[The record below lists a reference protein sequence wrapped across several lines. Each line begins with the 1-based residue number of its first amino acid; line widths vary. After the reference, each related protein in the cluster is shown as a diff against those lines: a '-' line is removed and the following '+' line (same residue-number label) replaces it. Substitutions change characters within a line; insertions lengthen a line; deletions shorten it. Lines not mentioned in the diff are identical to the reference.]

1 MSSSINQPAGA
12 RPAPVFV
19 VSGGS
24 GASGEQ
30 VVWAALAQ
38 FPEADVPVIMVP
50 HVCQP
55 EQIEEVVERA
65 AGSMGTIVHMFVDA
79 KMHRIMI
86 RLARERN
93 VPAIDL
99 MGPLLTRLSTSLGQR
114 PLGQPG
120 RYAMLHAE
128 YFQRVEAIEFTVAH
142 DDGRN
147 PEEWRLAEI
156 VLAGVSRVGKTPLSM
171 YLSMQGWKVA
181 NVPLVYQLPT
191 PPELLRLDPRRVVG
205 LTIDPFQL
213 LTFRR
218 SRMRRVPLTGMAYLD
233 PDAIA
238 EELKAALQVFRRA
251 GFSVIDITDK
261 PIEVS
266 ADEVSALIS
275 RRVDR
280 SNEPLTRHVP
290 HGAR

>member
-1 MSSSINQPAGA
+1 MSSSTNQPPGA
-12 RPAPVFV
+12 RPAPIFV

-30 VVWAALAQ
+30 VVWTALAQ

-50 HVCQP
+50 HVRQA
-55 EQIEEVVERA
+55 EEVEDVVERA
-65 AGSMGTIVHMFVDA
+65 AGSTGTIVHTFVDP
-79 KMHRIMI
+79 KMRQIMI
-86 RLARERN
+86 RLARERH

-99 MGPLLTRLSTSLGQR
+99 MGPLLTRLSASLGQR

-120 RYAMLHAE
+120 RYAMLHAD

-142 DDGRN
+142 DDGCN
-147 PEEWRLAEI
+147 PEEWPLAEI

-171 YLSMQGWKVA
+171 YLSVQGWKVA

-218 SRMRRVPLTGMAYLD
+218 SRMRNVPLTGTAYLD

-238 EELKAALQVFRRA
+238 EELKAALLVFRRS
-251 GFSVIDITDK
+251 GFAVIDITDK

-266 ADEVSALIS
+266 ADEVIALIS

-280 SNEPLTRHVP
+280 SEEPVARQLP
-290 HGAR
+290 HGAQ